1 MVLDLLLIGLA
12 ITLFPL
18 PVMAF
23 VLVVSSPGGVRKGAA
38 FIAAWVACL
47 VGVVTAVVL
56 LTGGRP
62 PAPRSP
68 PSVAALVATLVF
80 GVGLVVYG
88 ERRRRRVGGG
98 TAVDA
103 VRAAAAAEGKG
114 TSAWSAAALGVLLQP
129 WGMVG
134 AAAATVVRADLSHAV
149 SFLVLGLFCLLATSS
164 LLVMEL
170 GMVGAPERTGRIL
183 RGLRGW
189 LLRHKEPA
197 VIGLCVVL
205 GVWLIG
211 RSVAQLAG

>member
-38 FIAAWVACL
+38 FIAAWLVCL
-47 VGVVTAVVL
+47 VGVITAVAL
-56 LTGGRP
+56 LTGGQP
-62 PAPRSP
+62 PPPRSP

-88 ERRRRRVGGG
+88 ARRRRVGGA
-98 TAVDA
+98 AVDA

-183 RGLRGW
+183 LGLRGW

-205 GVWLIG
+205 GIWLIG